1 MVVFLTKGI
10 TYLNNQREYIP
21 EERTGF
27 MKKTF
32 LFILFAA
39 AFLMFNEEQFAQVYP
54 DQHYI
59 LRIDSIKAKIET
71 SENVKLSDDG
81 KSFVLQNNSVE
92 GYVILKEQASLYP
105 FNQGLPSYNGS
116 APSENCGF
124 KVQMRFPYAGSWSQW
139 LTVGYWKNNIW
150 SDYGSTTFGGGKINV
165 DWAVLNS
172 YVSKWQFKVI
182 LTRKDV
188 ATASP
193 SIHKLSFFVSDSRT
207 TSNVNI
213 SQLVNDKP
221 SAIFIPISPN
231 FIFQYNVDPVIGKD
245 ICSPTTVSMILKSY
259 SIAVDPYQFALS
271 TYDNY
276 HKMFGVWPR
285 VVQNAAEYG
294 LDGAVTRYRT
304 WSDAKK
310 ILEKGGRI
318 AMSVGL
324 PISSAGHLLML
335 AGFSSDGMPIV
346 HDPGKSAGESYVYDK
361 ATVSQAWFSKGGV
374 AYTFY
379 PVGSVVSVADEFER
393 RMPNNFE
400 LYQNYPNPFNPTT
413 TIRYQIRNSGYVSLK
428 VYDAIGQEVAALVN
442 ETKSPG
448 TYEVIFN
455 GSNLNSGVYVYHL
468 QVGAYS
474 LTKKLVLMK

>member
-1 MVVFLTKGI
+1 MMRKILQYILVIGI
-10 TYLNNQREYIP
+10 F
-21 EERTGF
+21 GF
-27 MKKTF
+27 T
-32 LFILFAA
+32 
-39 AFLMFNEEQFAQVYP
+39 NSSFAQIYP
-54 DQHYI
+54 DQQYV

-81 KSFVLQNNSVE
+81 KSFVLLNNSIE
-92 GYVILKEQASLYP
+92 GYIILKEQTSLYP

-116 APSENCGF
+116 APSENCAF
-124 KVQMRFPYAGSWSQW
+124 KIQMRFPYAGSWSSW

-150 SDYGSTTFGGGKINV
+150 TDYGVTTFGGGKINV
-165 DWAVLNS
+165 DWAVLNA
-172 YVSKWQFKVI
+172 YVSQWQFKVI
-182 LTRKDV
+182 LTRKDI
-188 ATASP
+188 ATPSP

-213 SQLVNDKP
+213 SQLVNEKP

-259 SIAVDPYQFALS
+259 NISVDPYQFALS

-294 LDGAVTRYRT
+294 LDGVVNRYRN

-335 AGFSSDGMPIV
+335 AGFSNDGMPIV

-361 ATVSQAWFSKGGV
+361 ATVSQAWFSKGGI

-379 PVGSVVSVADEFER
+379 PVGSIVSVADGFDR
-393 RMPNNFE
+393 SVPNNFE
-400 LYQNYPNPFNPTT
+400 LFQNYPNPFNPTT
-413 TIRYQIRNSGYVSLK
+413 TIRYQIRSSGFVSLK

-448 TYEVIFN
+448 TYEVTFN

-468 QVGAYS
+468 QVGANS
-474 LTKKLVLMK
+474 QTKKLVLMK

>member
-1 MVVFLTKGI
+1 MINL
-10 TYLNNQREYIP
+10 LQS
-21 EERTGF
+21 
-27 MKKTF
+27 
-32 LFILFAA
+32 LF
-39 AFLMFNEEQFAQVYP
+39 Q
-54 DQHYI
+54 
-59 LRIDSIKAKIET
+59 
-71 SENVKLSDDG
+71 
-81 KSFVLQNNSVE
+81 
-92 GYVILKEQASLYP
+92 
-105 FNQGLPSYNGS
+105 
-116 APSENCGF
+116 
-124 KVQMRFPYAGSWSQW
+124 SQ
-139 LTVGYWKNNIW
+139 
-150 SDYGSTTFGGGKINV
+150 
-165 DWAVLNS
+165 
-172 YVSKWQFKVI
+172 
-182 LTRKDV
+182 
-188 ATASP
+188 
-193 SIHKLSFFVSDSRT
+193 
-207 TSNVNI
+207 
-213 SQLVNDKP
+213 
-221 SAIFIPISPN
+221 
-231 FIFQYNVDPVIGKD
+231 
-245 ICSPTTVSMILKSY
+245 SY

-304 WSDAKK
+304 WSEAKK

-335 AGFSSDGMPIV
+335 AGFSNDGMPIV
-346 HDPGKSAGESYVYDK
+346 HDLGKSAGESYVYDK

-379 PVGSVVSVADEFER
+379 PVGSIVSVADEFER
-393 RMPNNFE
+393 RMPNDFE

-428 VYDAIGQEVAALVN
+428 VYDAIGQEVAAFVN

-455 GSNLNSGVYVYHL
+455 GSNLNSGVYIYHL

-474 LTKKLVLMK
+474 QTKKLVLMK